1 MKIHITFYKYILNI
15 SIENNAQQN
24 YLSIEPLLNFLAA
37 FFAEK
42 TRFLSEYFSNSESG
56 IRVYTSFFE
65 AKIEGILFYTFLKIS
80 PRKINIFKK
89 TKLVP
94 RDLKEMD
101 DMNVKKNAAQYKNYF
116 EIYYKESK
124 KCS

>member
-1 MKIHITFYKYILNI
+1 MNL
-15 SIENNAQQN
+15 
-24 YLSIEPLLNFLAA
+24 LAA
-37 FFAEK
+37 FFVEK
-42 TRFLSEYFSNSESG
+42 TRFLSKYFSNSESG

-101 DMNVKKNAAQYKNYF
+101 DMNVEKNAAQYKNYF

-124 KCS
+124 NVVKKKYPEFFYIETFYRALQNK